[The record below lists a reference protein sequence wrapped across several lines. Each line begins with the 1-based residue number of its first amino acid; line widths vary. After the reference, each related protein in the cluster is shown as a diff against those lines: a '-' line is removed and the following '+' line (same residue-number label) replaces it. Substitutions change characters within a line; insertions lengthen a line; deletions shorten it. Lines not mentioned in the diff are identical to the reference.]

1 MNRYRRL
8 LLVSAAVFALGA
20 VVTTGAFTG
29 GDQAV
34 RGVYLSPAE
43 TPNGD
48 EYASIDANG
57 ELEVSMTNLN
67 PEATSIAD
75 DVFVIGT
82 DLQQAEVWIEDN
94 QSAVTFY
101 RMDTRESIEASGDSV
116 QLTDDESITVGV
128 RIASG
133 TDEVILET
141 ITVRAEIP
149 SISTP
154 TDTDTPTDSGGS
166 TDPPSNPN
174 PPSDPDTPNDTDTS
188 TESSEPTETPSGTNT
203 PRESGGSSGE
213 DTPADDD
220 DTPTA
225 TDDGASGTD
234 TVTET
239 ATPAVT
245 ESPTPTPT
253 GSPTT
258 TTTPT
263 EAGGGANPT
272 DTPGVNVEIVELT
285 ASPENPA
292 VGETVTLSGTF
303 ENVGEREGPVTVEL
317 RAGGEVVATE
327 TVTLAPGER
336 HTLTGTVTF
345 DEPGSYEVALADS
358 SITVTVTERGQ
369 SPLEVGGFAPLL
381 LALLAAVAVAL
392 LALAYL
398 RSDDPELVVRAG
410 DDSWSKVE
418 LVADAESGVTETDD
432 DGRTVLRFELASSG
446 VTTFDPAFTV
456 RNTVSDA
463 IGVRV
468 TAVDEDGEPVE
479 SGVTIESVDGT
490 DLAAFPE
497 GGDAANVI
505 DGGETLTVR
514 MTIDRD
520 DAAIEQIESLRVE
533 TSSEGL

>member
-43 TPNGD
+43 SPNGG
-48 EYASIDANG
+48 EYASIGANG
-57 ELEVSMTNLN
+57 ELELSMPNLN
-67 PEATSIAD
+67 PEATTVAD

-82 DLQQAEVWIEDN
+82 DLQQAEVWIEDD

-101 RMDTRESIEASGDSV
+101 RTDTRKSIEASDDSI
-116 QLTDDESITVGV
+116 QLTDDESISVGIRV
-128 RIASG
+128 ASG
-133 TDEVILET
+133 TDEVVLET
-141 ITVRAEIP
+141 ITLRAEIP

-154 TDTDTPTDSGGS
+154 TDTDTGASA
-166 TDPPSNPN
+166 DPPSNPD
-174 PPSDPDTPNDTDTS
+174 PPSDPDTPTDTPA
-188 TESSEPTETPSGTNT
+188 ESSEPTETETPSGTDT
-203 PRESGGSSGE
+203 LRESGSSP
-213 DTPADDD
+213 DPDPPADG

-225 TDDGASGTD
+225 TDNGAPDTD
-234 TVTET
+234 SPTET

-245 ESPTPTPT
+245 ESPTSTLTDAP
-253 GSPTT
+253 
-258 TTTPT
+258 TPT
-263 EAGGGANPT
+263 EASGGANPT
-272 DTPGVNVEIVELT
+272 DTPGVDVEIVELT

-292 VGETVTLSGTF
+292 VGQTVTLNGTF
-303 ENVGEREGPVTVEL
+303 ENVGDSEGPVTVEL

-369 SPLEVGGFAPLL
+369 SPLEVGGFAPFL

-398 RSDDPELVVRAG
+398 RSDDPELVVRAS

-446 VTTFDPAFTV
+446 VTTVGPAFTV
-456 RNTVSDA
+456 RNTVSEV

-468 TAVDEDGEPVE
+468 TAVDEDGDPIE

-497 GGDAANVI
+497 GDDVANVLG
-505 DGGETLTVR
+505 GGETLTIRV
-514 MTIDRD
+514 TIDRD
-520 DAAIEQIESLRVE
+520 DAAVERIESLRVE